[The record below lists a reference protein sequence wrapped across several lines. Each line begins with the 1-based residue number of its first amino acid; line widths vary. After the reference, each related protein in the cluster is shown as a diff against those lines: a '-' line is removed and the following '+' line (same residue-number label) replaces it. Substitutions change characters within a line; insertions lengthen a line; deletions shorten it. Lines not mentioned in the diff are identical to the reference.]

1 VVTLILTAIQ
11 LRLDYNA
18 GIAVIHQRFHQI
30 KLTNIDSIT
39 QSLWT
44 MDHSSLKIQLDGLTH
59 IPDII
64 FTKITDENNKL
75 LSSAGKINTND
86 TISKAII
93 LHKIYRGR
101 DLTLGTLMIVATK
114 KNLYHELIN
123 AVIIILI
130 SQAIK
135 TFLISFFILFIFYY
149 LVTRHL
155 EKIAQHSAKLELT
168 SRSPRLTLERNDT
181 LITRGDELSHVV
193 ESINAMSDKI
203 YSSYNKLLNSQHN
216 LAEREARF
224 SAIFNSIT
232 DAIVFAD
239 CERHILQTNAGFS
252 RQFGYSKEEVKGK
265 SSIMLY
271 AHPEDYWQ
279 QGKERYNAQ
288 AIPMSSA
295 YELEYKR
302 KDGSIFLSETTGGAV
317 LLKDGTQIGLIAISR
332 DISAKKRAEEENIRL
347 QHELQQ
353 AQKME
358 AIGLLTGGIAHDFN
372 NILASI
378 LGYSRLTLDLLKKS
392 AEPKVIRYIENINSA
407 GERARELV
415 AQLLT
420 FSRKD
425 PGDPEIIKLPTLI
438 DEVISLVRPGIPSS
452 IKLIKI
458 IDDNVPAVLMDITQM
473 HQVLMNLCINARD
486 AMPEHGTL
494 TIELSFETKV
504 NATCHSCKERIEG
517 SYVKLSVEDTGS
529 GIDESILA
537 DIFVPFLTTK
547 DVGKGTGMGLSVV
560 HGILHKHHS
569 HIIVETQAGIG
580 TCFHLLI
587 PPVSTQDTTPDTLPE
602 PAILSPDDGNG
613 RHILVVDD
621 EPTLALFLQDLLEI
635 YNYKVTI
642 STSSKDAVE
651 LFRQSPDQFDLIITD
666 QTMPEMTGTEMIKQ
680 IFQINSDIPVILCS
694 GYNEHVG
701 EKEAL
706 KLGCAL
712 YLGKPVNNEV
722 LLQAVH
728 TTLKTRQSY

>member
-1 VVTLILTAIQ
+1 MVTLVLTAIQ
-11 LRLDYNA
+11 FRLDYNA
-18 GIAVIHQRFHQI
+18 DIAVIHQRIHQI
-30 KLTNIDSIT
+30 KLTNINAIT

-44 MDHSSLKIQLDGLTH
+44 MNRSSLTIQLDGLIR

-75 LSSAGKINTND
+75 LSSAGNINTHD
-86 TISKAII
+86 TISKTIT
-93 LHKIYRGR
+93 LYKMYRGR
-101 DLTLGTLMIVATK
+101 NLTLGTLTVVATK
-114 KNLYHELIN
+114 KNLYHELMN
-123 AVIIILI
+123 TAIIILI
-130 SQAIK
+130 SAAIK

-155 EKIAQHSAKLELT
+155 EKIAQYSATLELT
-168 SRSPRLTLERNDT
+168 SRPPRLTLDRNDT
-181 LITRGDELSHVV
+181 LITRGDELNHVV
-193 ESINAMSDKI
+193 ESINTMADKI
-203 YSSYNKLLNSQHN
+203 SSAYSQLINNQHD

-224 SAIFNSIT
+224 IAIFNSIT

-239 CERHILQTNAGFS
+239 CERHILQTNVGFTQ
-252 RQFGYSKEEVKGK
+252 QFGYNKEEVTGK

-271 AHPEDYWQ
+271 AHTAGYYN
-279 QGKERYNAQ
+279 QGKERYNDQ
-288 AIPMSSA
+288 ATPMSSA
-295 YELEYKR
+295 YEMEYRR
-302 KDGSIFLSETTGGAV
+302 KDGSVFFGETTGGAV

-332 DISAKKRAEEENIRL
+332 DITAKKQAEEENIRL

-372 NILASI
+372 NILAGI

-392 AEPKVIRYIENINSA
+392 ADPKVIRYIENINNA

-425 PGDPEIIKLPTLI
+425 PGDPKIIKLPTLI
-438 DEVISLVRPGIPSS
+438 DEVISLIRPGIPSS
-452 IKLIKI
+452 IKLVKV

-473 HQVLMNLCINARD
+473 HQILMNLCINARD
-486 AMPEHGTL
+486 AMLEHGTL
-494 TIELSFETKV
+494 TIKLGFETNV
-504 NATCHSCKERIEG
+504 NAICHSCRERVRG
-517 SYVKLSVEDTGS
+517 NYVKLTVEDTGS
-529 GIDESILA
+529 GINETILA

-569 HIIVETQAGIG
+569 HIIVETQADVG

-587 PPVSTQDTTPDTLPE
+587 PPVIETNIPPDTTPEPATLP
-602 PAILSPDDGNG
+602 PDNGNG

-621 EPTLALFLQDLLEI
+621 EPTLALLLQDLLEL

-642 STSSKDAVE
+642 STSSMHAVD
-651 LFRQSPDQFDLIITD
+651 LFRRSPAQFDLIITD

-680 IFQINSDIPVILCS
+680 IFQINPDIPVILCS

-712 YLGKPVNNEV
+712 YLGKPVNNKV

-728 TTLKTRQSY
+728 TVLQARQNS